1 VFDNFRARM
10 NIASMARKLL
20 TLLLLVFWISF
31 SGMDALEDL
40 DLPDQVELYN
50 STASPLLDPGHNV
63 RLAHNMVESAGHSRI
78 SYPRFLE
85 QSGKLLTT
93 SPTWSRK
100 TSKLHKLHRVYLI

>member
-1 VFDNFRARM
+1 M

-20 TLLLLVFWISF
+20 ALLLLVFWISF

-40 DLPDQVELYN
+40 DLPDQVKLYN

-63 RLAHNMVESAGHSRI
+63 RLAHNMVESAGQSRI
-78 SYPRFLE
+78 RYPCFWE

-93 SPTWSRK
+93 APTLSRK
-100 TSKLHKLHRVYLI
+100 TPKLHKLHRVYLI

>member
-1 VFDNFRARM
+1 M

-20 TLLLLVFWISF
+20 PLLLLVSWISL
-31 SGMDALEDL
+31 SGVDALEDL
-40 DLPDQVELYN
+40 DLPDQVKLYN

-78 SYPRFLE
+78 RIFYFLE

-93 SPTWSRK
+93 SPTLSRK
-100 TSKLHKLHRVYLI
+100 ISKLHKLHRVYLI